1 MLFLVKSTDF
11 LRSEKMGKG
20 TEKLPLALSGAGRYN
35 EQHKIAECGFESQ
48 QDGNTVIYTGGR
60 TGFDG
65 DADTWAAGS
74 GAGRFK
80 NCNLQIK

>member
-1 MLFLVKSTDF
+1 MKSTDF
-11 LRSEKMGKG
+11 YDQTKWEKGRK
-20 TEKLPLALSGAGRYN
+20 KLPLALSGAGWYN
-35 EQHKIAECGFESQ
+35 EKHKIAECGFESQ
-48 QDGNTVIYTGGR
+48 QDGNTVICTGGR